1 LDESERVALRGRIDR
16 ARGSAGELEAIFDD
30 LVDRVGRE
38 RASRQ
43 WWAAFGAEDA
53 SQT

>member
-1 LDESERVALRGRIDR
+1 LDESERVALGGRIDR
-16 ARGSAGELEAIFDD
+16 ARGSAAELKAIFDG
-30 LVDRVGRE
+30 LVDRVGHE
-38 RASRQ
+38 RASQQ